1 MKRLR
6 GVAASPGARRGPA
19 AVVAAG
25 SVSLPDAPVEDPVS
39 EATALEKAMETVAT
53 GLEARAAAQGGELSE
68 ILEAQAAM
76 ARDPELLA
84 GAQRLIKERALPGG
98 RAVMEAGEE
107 YALALEASDS
117 DYMAA
122 RAQDVRDVCR
132 RVAAGLAGKTS
143 QLALE
148 APSVVVAKEL
158 MPADVADLDLHLVR
172 AFATEGGS
180 RTSHTAIVARSLG
193 VPAVV
198 GVDGLVSAIA
208 NGMLVGVDGDSG
220 TVYLDPDPKTTEM
233 LDRRSAERA
242 AHIEELRTIAGDEP
256 AATKDGT
263 RVEIAANIA
272 SLPELQAALESGA
285 EGVGLLRTELSFLD
299 RARPPSEQEQSRLFA
314 DMAALLDD
322 RRLVI
327 RTFDIGADKP
337 APFLDTEEEENPAL
351 GVRGIRLA
359 RRHPDILSAQLNAAV
374 RTVGGRARVA
384 VMAPMVS
391 NLEDARWFAEQVEA
405 AGGRAAGVEVG
416 VMIEVPSVVFLM
428 PELAS
433 LLDFVSIGTNDLT
446 QYLHAADRVQGSL
459 AGLQNP
465 FSPALLRAVAHI
477 CAGADAKAW
486 VGVCGEAAAD
496 PGWALLAVG
505 MGVRELSMDAA
516 SIFEVKAALRRIT
529 LEECRAAAEEA
540 ASAHRPEEARSIAL
554 SLLR

>member
-25 SVSLPDAPVEDPVS
+25 PVSLPEGPVEDPVS
-39 EATALEKAMETVAT
+39 ETTALEKAMETVAA
-53 GLEARAAAQGGELSE
+53 GLEARAATQRGELSE

-84 GAQRLIKERALPGG
+84 GAQRLIEERALPGG
-98 RAVMEAGEE
+98 RAVMEAGEG

-132 RVAAGLAGKTS
+132 RVAAALAGEAS

-148 APSVVVAKEL
+148 GPSVVVAKEL
-158 MPADVADLDLHLVR
+158 MPADVADLDLRLVR

-198 GVDGLVSAIA
+198 GVDGLVSSIA
-208 NGMLVGVDGDSG
+208 KGMPVGVDGDSG
-220 TVYLDPDPKTTEM
+220 TVYLDPDSKTTEM

-242 AHIEELRTIAGDEP
+242 ARIEELRTLAGDDP
-256 AATKDGT
+256 AATGDGT
-263 RVEIAANIA
+263 RVEIAANVA
-272 SLPELQAALESGA
+272 SLPELQAALEAGA
-285 EGVGLLRTELSFLD
+285 EGVGLLRTELSFLE
-299 RARPPSEQEQSRLFA
+299 RAKPPSEKEQVRLFSN
-314 DMAALLDD
+314 MAELLGD

-337 APFLDTEEEENPAL
+337 VPFLNTEEEENPAL

-359 RRHPDILSAQLNAAV
+359 RRHPEILSAQLRAAV
-374 RTVGGRARVA
+374 QTAEGQARVS

-391 NLEDARWFAEQVEA
+391 TLEDARWFADQVEA
-405 AGGRAAGVEVG
+405 AGGRDTGVEVG

-433 LLDFVSIGTNDLT
+433 ILDFVSIGTNDLT
-446 QYLHAADRVQGSL
+446 QYLHAADRGQGSL
-459 AGLQNP
+459 AGLQDP
-465 FSPALLRAVAHI
+465 FSPALLRAVARI
-477 CAGADAKAW
+477 CDGAEGKAW
-486 VGVCGEAAAD
+486 VGVCGEAAGD

-505 MGVRELSMDAA
+505 LGIRELSMDAG
-516 SIFEVKAALRRIT
+516 SILEVKAALRRIT
-529 LEECRAAAEEA
+529 LEECRVAAEEA
-540 ASAHRPEEARSIAL
+540 ACAHGPEEARSIARG
-554 SLLR
+554 LLG

>member
-1 MKRLR
+1 MKRLQ

-19 AVVAAG
+19 AVVTAG

-53 GLEARAAAQGGELSE
+53 GLEARAATQTGELSE

-84 GAQRLIKERALPGG
+84 GAQRLIEERALPGG

-132 RVAAGLAGKTS
+132 RVAAAQAGDSS

-148 APSVVVAKEL
+148 GPSVVVAKEL
-158 MPADVADLDLHLVR
+158 MPADVADLDLRLVR

-198 GVDGLVSAIA
+198 GVNGLVSAIA
-208 NGMLVGVDGDSG
+208 TGMPVGVDGDSG

-242 AHIEELRTIAGDEP
+242 AHIEELRSMAGDEP

-263 RVEIAANIA
+263 RIEIAANVA
-272 SLPELQAALESGA
+272 SLPELQAALDSGA

-314 DMAALLDD
+314 DMAALLGD

-337 APFLDTEEEENPAL
+337 APFLNTEEEENPAL

-359 RRHPDILSAQLNAAV
+359 RRHPEILAAQLNAAV
-374 RTVGGRARVA
+374 RTAGGRARVA

-391 NLEDARWFAEQVEA
+391 NLEDVLWFAEQVEA

-433 LLDFVSIGTNDLT
+433 ILDFVSIGTNDLT

-459 AGLQNP
+459 AGLQDP

-477 CAGADAKAW
+477 CEGAGAKAW

-496 PGWALLAVG
+496 PGWALLAAG
-505 MGVRELSMDAA
+505 MGVRELSMDAG
-516 SIFEVKAALRRIT
+516 SILGVKAALRRIS
-529 LEECRAAAEEA
+529 LEECRVAAEEA
-540 ASAHRPEEARSIAL
+540 ASAHRPEEARAIAV
-554 SLLR
+554 SLLG

>member
-132 RVAAGLAGKTS
+132 RVAAGLAGETS
-143 QLALE
+143 QLALK

>member
-25 SVSLPDAPVEDPVS
+25 SVSLPDAPVEDPLS

-53 GLEARAAAQGGELSE
+53 GLEGRAAAQGGELSE

-180 RTSHTAIVARSLG
+180 RSSHTAIVARSLG

-242 AHIEELRTIAGDEP
+242 AHIEELRTMAGDEP

-263 RVEIAANIA
+263 RVEIAANVA

-374 RTVGGRARVA
+374 RTAGGRARVA

-405 AGGRAAGVEVG
+405 AGGRSAGVEVG

-459 AGLQNP
+459 AGLQDP

-477 CAGADAKAW
+477 CEGADAKAW

-505 MGVRELSMDAA
+505 MGVRELSMDAG
-516 SIFEVKAALRRIT
+516 SILEVKAALRRIT